1 MIEIPATI
9 QELLTQLGSID
20 IAESEFKRHL
30 NEDSDLKKAFKEWC
44 EDMGYKEREAFRS
57 YCEEYLQGNES
68 IFDTLSDYNE

>member
-1 MIEIPATI
+1 MIDISVTI
-9 QELLTQLGSID
+9 HDMLSQFGSID
-20 IAESEFKRHL
+20 IAESEFKRQI

-44 EDMGYKEREAFRS
+44 EDMGYKEREAFIN